1 MTEIRYGKHDVSFYR
16 SHPERGIFAGRVAVD
31 VFGDNFMPAYSEGDN
46 RNVVATDTMKNFV
59 HAMALEYPGDRY
71 ETFAHFLG
79 RRFLDEYPQMR
90 ELRLRVR
97 EQPFVGHSGKLFSPL
112 ADDYETVDLRLD
124 RQRVHDLYCG
134 RANLRLVKLTGS
146 AFRDF
151 ARDRFTTLPEVQD
164 RPLFI
169 HLDLGWRYRDAAQAL
184 SGGQLYGSGKIR
196 DAVIRTFDDF
206 VSLSIQHLVHEM
218 GRRLFERFPDLAE
231 TTFEAQNRLW
241 DTVKVSEAEPLLR
254 VFADPRPAHGS
265 IFLSLRRES
274 T

>member
-31 VFGDNFMPAYSEGDN
+31 VFGDNFMPSYTEGDN

-59 HAMALEYPGDRY
+59 HAMALEYSGDRY
-71 ETFAHFLG
+71 ETFAYFLG
-79 RRFLDEYPQMR
+79 QRFLSEYSQMR
-90 ELRLRVR
+90 SLRLRVR
-97 EQPFVGHSGKLFSPL
+97 EQPFQAHSPRLFSRL
-112 ADDYETVDLRLD
+112 DDDYEIVDLRLD
-124 RQRVHDLYCG
+124 RNGVQDLYCG

-169 HLDLGWRYRDAAQAL
+169 YLDLGWRYRDAAAAL
-184 SGGQLYGSGKIR
+184 GGGRLYGSSKIR
-196 DAVIRTFDDF
+196 DAVIQTFDDF

-218 GRRLFERFPDLAE
+218 GRRLFERFPDLEE

-241 DTVKVSEAEPLLR
+241 DTVRVSETDPMVR

-265 IFLSLRRES
+265 IFLSLRREGS
-274 T
+274 